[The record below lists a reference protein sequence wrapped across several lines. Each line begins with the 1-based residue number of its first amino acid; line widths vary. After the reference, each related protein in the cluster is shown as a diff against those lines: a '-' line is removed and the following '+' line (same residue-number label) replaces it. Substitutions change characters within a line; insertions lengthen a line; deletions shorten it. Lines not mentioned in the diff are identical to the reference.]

1 MTRALVL
8 GGGGITGI
16 AWEAGVL
23 AGLRERGWDTGH
35 WDLVVGTSAGS
46 IVGAKVLGD
55 PDWEGWF
62 AKQLAEA
69 TREDDGPII
78 TMGGRVAAGFLRLG
92 RLRRLGWLPRIWLA
106 AFAAETFVRQRAGRR
121 GRLRPLHRAPQPGP
135 RRIQP
140 AAPGLVRLGSFG
152 LAARTASE
160 QTFLEVIE
168 QTLDPVADWPDRLTV
183 TAIDVATGEAV
194 AIDARSGVPFFVAV
208 AASCSVPG
216 LMPVVTIGDRRYM
229 DGGMASQ
236 THADLALGHDEVLV
250 VAPLDLGRLGGEVQ
264 RLRDAGARVT
274 VVSPSAEAAAALGR
288 NVGLLDP
295 ARRARA
301 AREGVADGRRAA
313 DAAGEAVRPPA
324 GRVQLAGSEG

>member
-16 AWEAGVL
+16 AWETGVL
-23 AGLRERGWDTGH
+23 AGLRERGWDTQR

-46 IVGAKVLGD
+46 VVGARILAD

-62 AKQLAEA
+62 SRQLVEA
-69 TREDDGPII
+69 TREDDGPIV

-92 RLRRLGWLPRIWLA
+92 RMRRLGWVPRIWLA

-121 GRLRPLHRAPQPGP
+121 GRLRPISRAPEPGP
-135 RRIQP
+135 RRIHP

-160 QTFLEVIE
+160 QTYLEVIE
-168 QTLDPVADWPDRLTV
+168 QTLDPVTEWPDRLTV
-183 TAIDVATGEAV
+183 TAIDIATGEAV
-194 AIDARSGVPFFVAV
+194 AIDARSGVPFFDAV

-250 VAPLDLGRLGGEVQ
+250 IAPLDLGRLGGEVQ
-264 RLRDAGARVT
+264 RLREAGARVT
-274 VVSPSAEAAAALGR
+274 VVSPSPAATLALGR

-301 AREGVADGRRAA
+301 AREGIVDGRRAA
-313 DAAGEAVRPPA
+313 ESADVPVAPAA
-324 GRVQLAGSEG
+324 GRVQLAGSES

>member
-23 AGLRERGWDTGH
+23 VGLRERGWDTEH
-35 WDLVVGTSAGS
+35 WDLVIGTSAGS
-46 IVGAKVLGD
+46 VVGAKVLAEDG
-55 PDWEGWF
+55 WETWF
-62 AKQLAEA
+62 RTQLAEA
-69 TREDDGPII
+69 TADDDLPIV

-92 RLRRLGWLPRIWLA
+92 RLRRLGWVPRIWLA

-121 GRLRPLHRAPQPGP
+121 GRLRPLGPAPQPGP
-135 RRIQP
+135 RRFQP
-140 AAPGLVRLGSFG
+140 GAPGLVRLGAFG

-168 QTLDPVADWPDRLTV
+168 QTLDPVTDWPRQLTV

-194 AIDARSGVPFFVAV
+194 AIDATSGVPFFDAV

-216 LMPVVTIGDRRYM
+216 LMPVVTLGDRRYM

-236 THADLALGHDEVLV
+236 THADLALGHDDVLV

-274 VVSPSAEAAAALGR
+274 VVSPSPAAAAALGR

-301 AREGVADGRRAA
+301 AREGIADGHRVADEAGIPAA
-313 DAAGEAVRPPA
+313 PAA
-324 GRVQLAGSEG
+324 GRVRLAGSEG

>member
-23 AGLRERGWDTGH
+23 AGLRERGWDVAH

-46 IVGAKVLGD
+46 VVGAKVLAQ
-55 PDWEGWF
+55 PEWNAWL
-62 AKQLAEA
+62 ATQLADA
-69 TREDDGPII
+69 TSEDDGPIV

-92 RLRRLGWLPRIWLA
+92 RVRRLGWLPRIWMG

-121 GRLRPLHRAPQPGP
+121 GRLRSLGPPPEPGP
-135 RRIQP
+135 RRMTGP
-140 AAPGLVRLGSFG
+140 SAGLVRLGAFG

-160 QTFLEVIE
+160 QTYLEVIE
-168 QTLDPVADWPDRLTV
+168 QTLHPLTEWPDRLAV
-183 TAIDVATGEAV
+183 TAIDIATGEAV
-194 AIDARSGVPFFVAV
+194 AIDARSGVPFFDAV

-216 LMPVVTIGDRRYM
+216 LMPVVTLGDRRYM

-250 VAPLDLGRLGGEVQ
+250 IAPLDLGRLGGEVQ
-264 RLRDAGARVT
+264 RLREAGARVT
-274 VVSPSAEAAAALGR
+274 VVSPSPAAAAALGR

-295 ARRARA
+295 ARRSRA
-301 AREGVADGRRAA
+301 AREGIEDGHRAA
-313 DAAGEAVRPPA
+313 DAAGLPVAPPA
-324 GRVQLAGSEG
+324 GRVRLARSES